1 MEIWRFINI
10 MLKESVLLEAINSP
24 FKSNSSMK
32 KIVEKQN
39 KEGEVYLLEIE
50 KRFSSSE
57 NQMKKRFTI

>member
-10 MLKESVLLEAINSP
+10 MLNSNVLLKSVYSP
-24 FKSNSSMK
+24 FKSTSSIK
-32 KIVEKQN
+32 KVIEKQN
-39 KEGEVYLLEIE
+39 KEGEIYLLEIE